1 MTIAQHLADSD
12 VTRCR
17 CGDGLEVEGPAGSLG
32 HDLLEHLR
40 QSKQAL
46 LHMQGFRELVAGGR
60 DQMSALMAQLD
71 MPGVDDE

>member
-1 MTIAQHLADSD
+1 M
-12 VTRCR
+12 
-17 CGDGLEVEGPAGSLG
+17 LER
-32 HDLLEHLR
+32 LR